1 MTLEEFKRIFNTIK
15 EVTRSKSVGGQVPRL
30 LLLDPLDD
38 DRRQDEL
45 LYLA

>member
-1 MTLEEFKRIFNTIK
+1 MTLDEFKRIFNTIK
-15 EVTRSKSVGGQVPRL
+15 KVTRSKSVGGQVPRL

>member
-15 EVTRSKSVGGQVPRL
+15 KVTRSKSVGSQVPRL
-30 LLLDPLDD
+30 LLLDPLEVELQ
-38 DRRQDEL
+38 QDEL